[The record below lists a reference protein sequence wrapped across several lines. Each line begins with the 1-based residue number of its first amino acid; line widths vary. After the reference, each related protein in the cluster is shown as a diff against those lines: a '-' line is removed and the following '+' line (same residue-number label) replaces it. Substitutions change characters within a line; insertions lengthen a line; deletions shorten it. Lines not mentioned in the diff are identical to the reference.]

1 MLIGFTGAQSTGKST
16 LLSKCSELR
25 RKNEPFHEYTF
36 IEEVTRKVK
45 RDGHNI
51 NLEGNNITQL
61 FILNEHLKNHTAPGD
76 YVLDRCILD
85 GYVYT
90 CCLARRGIVSDWI
103 CEYACN
109 LLIELVDKLDIILY
123 TEPDDI
129 ILEDDGVRSVD
140 YKFRQEIIDRYEQL
154 FRENYYWQDKVVR
167 LSGSVNDRMEQII
180 LKTNEYSNI
189 RQQQNIEALRANV

>member
-45 RDGHNI
+45 RDGHSI

-61 FILNEHLKNHTAPGD
+61 FILNEHVKNHTAPGN

-90 CCLARRGIVSDWI
+90 CCLARRDIVSDWV

-129 ILEDDGVRSVD
+129 VLEDDGVRSVD

-154 FRENYYWQDKVVR
+154 FRENYYWKDKVVR
-167 LSGSVNDRMEQII
+167 LSGSVDDRMEQII